1 MMLEFRQPG
10 FLTGERIAGVLQ
22 CAEKLENMFGKAQH
36 NEEDHED

>member
-22 CAEKLENMFGKAQH
+22 CAGKLGNMFGTAQR
-36 NEEDHED
+36 NKEDHEN